1 MSQALNDGSNLD
13 LPVFQDDLLRD
24 RQRVF
29 SEFLSKDEYQDAV
42 RRMLRMDARRLI
54 INIDDL
60 RSYNREFAT
69 GLLNEPNEFLPAFD
83 AALHVSVEL
92 AHNTIKDDIKN
103 KQYYIGLRGSF
114 GDHHVNPRTL
124 RSVHLGKMMSLE
136 GIVTRCSLVR
146 PKILKSVHYCENTA
160 KFHQREYRDATMY
173 GTLPPSSTVYPTEDE
188 SGNRLTTEYGHSQFR
203 DHQMISIQE
212 MPERAP
218 PGQLPRSIDVVM
230 DDDMVD
236 RCKPGDRIQLVGMY
250 RSLGNRV
257 GQSSSSTFRTLMIG
271 NNINLLSS
279 KAGGGIAQAH
289 ITDTDIRNINKIAK
303 RKNVFNLLSQSLAP
317 SIYGHEYIKKAVLLL
332 LLGGEEKNL
341 PNGTHIRGDINILM
355 VGDPS
360 TAKSQMLRFVLNTA
374 PLAIATTGRGSSGVG
389 LTAAVTTDKETGE
402 RRLEAGAMVLADRGV
417 ICIDEFDKMSDVDRV
432 AIHEVMEQQT
442 VTIAKAGIHTS
453 LNARCSVVAAAN
465 PIYGQ
470 YDVHKDPHKN
480 IALPDSLLSRFDLLF
495 VVTDDV
501 DEQRDRM
508 ISEHVLRMH
517 RYLQPGLEEGTPA
530 VDNLDQAL
538 DVGAPEGTDADGAA
552 MLGDTSPFEKYNPLL
567 HSGVTGSGRG
577 NDKKE
582 VLSIAFIKK
591 YVQYAKSRI
600 HPVLTKGAA
609 EWIVNVYSNLRN
621 DELSGNQKRTSPL
634 TARTLETLIRLAT
647 AHAKSRLSSKVEER
661 DAEAAEEIL
670 RFALFKEVLGGRRAA
685 NKRRRTGNSPMSDD
699 EDQDDDDDDDDSA
712 DEAARTD
719 PNAAYRG
726 GSRVRGGRSRGGG
739 RRGGDRY
746 GEDAH
751 SSDDDDDDAGA
762 FVSSQRSIRS
772 NGTYATR
779 AASAG
784 RAKSKAAMVGPG
796 GMDEEMLD
804 EEDMDALEAMRSLD
818 VEVVIPSQAPP
829 PGAPRAVSAQRI
841 EAFKE
846 SLSDL
851 LFASDGRL
859 AETDAIPLD
868 ELLPVMNEG
877 RRTEDLF
884 DSNEA
889 RQVLEQMHR
898 ENSIMFSED
907 MVFKL

>member
-1 MSQALNDGSNLD
+1 MSQALDDSTNLD
-13 LPVFQDDLLRD
+13 LPIFQDDLLRD

-60 RSYNREFAT
+60 RSYNRDFAT
-69 GLLNEPNEFLPAFD
+69 GLLNEPNEYLPAFD

-92 AHNTIKDDIKN
+92 AHNPLKDDIKG

-124 RSVHLGKMMSLE
+124 RSIHLGKMMSLE

-146 PKILKSVHYCENTA
+146 PKILKSVHYCETTH

-188 SGNRLTTEYGHSQFR
+188 NGNRLTTEYGHSLFR

-257 GQSSSSTFRTLMIG
+257 GQSASSTFRTLMIG
-271 NNINLLSS
+271 NNLNLLSS
-279 KAGGGIAQAH
+279 KVGGGIAQAH

-567 HSGVTGSGRG
+567 HSGVTSASRGS
-577 NDKKE
+577 DKKE

-591 YVQYAKSRI
+591 YIQYAKSRI
-600 HPVLTKGAA
+600 HPVLTRGAA

-647 AHAKSRLSSKVEER
+647 AHAKSRLSNRVEER

-670 RFALFKEVLGGRRAA
+670 RFALFKEVLGGRRGIH
-685 NKRRRTGNSPMSDD
+685 KRRRTGNSPMSDD
-699 EDQDDDDDDDDSA
+699 DHDEDDVEDDDSG
-712 DEAARTD
+712 DDAARSD
-719 PNAAYRG
+719 PRAAYR
-726 GSRVRGGRSRGGG
+726 SGRPARG
-739 RRGGDRY
+739 RRGGRGGQRY
-746 GEDAH
+746 GEEEH
-751 SSDDDDDDAGA
+751 SSDDDDMQIQNEV
-762 FVSSQRSIRS
+762 VSSQRSTRS
-772 NGTYATR
+772 NGAYATR
-779 AASAG
+779 AAAATLT
-784 RAKSKAAMVGPG
+784 RSKPAMVGPG
-796 GMDEEMLD
+796 GMDEEAVDD
-804 EEDMDALEAMRSLD
+804 EDALEAMRSVD
-818 VEVVIPSQAPP
+818 VEVMTPPLPVPAAPSATI
-829 PGAPRAVSAQRI
+829 SAQRK
-841 EAFKE
+841 EAFKDE
-846 SLSDL
+846 LSDL
-851 LFASDGRL
+851 LFSSDGRL
-859 AETDAIPLD
+859 AEMDAIPLD

-884 DSNEA
+884 DTNEA
-889 RQVLEQMHR
+889 RQVLEMMHR

-907 MVFKL
+907 VVFKL